1 MSILNIVTA
10 PNKILR
16 QTCLEVSDDM
26 FGEEL
31 DLLMSSMAETMY
43 SLNGV
48 GLAAP
53 QIGLNYRL
61 LVADMSEGRRE
72 SYVKM
77 VNPQIIESS
86 DNLIKVNEGCLSVPG
101 FELEV
106 ERPWEVTVVYS
117 TPLGERTK
125 EKLSGYF
132 SVVIQHEIDHLN
144 GITILDR
151 AGKLTRRMYLKK
163 IKKSKKKFERLL
175 KKNSLL

>member
-1 MSILNIVTA
+1 MSLLNIITV
-10 PNKILR
+10 PNKLLR
-16 QTCLEVSDDM
+16 QRCFDVTDDM

-31 DLLMSSMAETMY
+31 DSFMSSMAETMY
-43 SLNGV
+43 SLKGV

-53 QIGLNYRL
+53 QVGLGYRV

-77 VNPQIIESS
+77 VNPEIVDLS
-86 DNLIKVNEGCLSVPG
+86 DETIKISEGCLSVPN
-101 FELEV
+101 FETEV
-106 ERPWEVTVVYS
+106 ERSWEVTVLYS

-125 EKLSGYF
+125 ERLSGYY

-144 GITILDR
+144 GITILDK
-151 AGKLTRRMYLKK
+151 AGNLTRRMYMNK

-175 KKNSLL
+175 KKNSLI